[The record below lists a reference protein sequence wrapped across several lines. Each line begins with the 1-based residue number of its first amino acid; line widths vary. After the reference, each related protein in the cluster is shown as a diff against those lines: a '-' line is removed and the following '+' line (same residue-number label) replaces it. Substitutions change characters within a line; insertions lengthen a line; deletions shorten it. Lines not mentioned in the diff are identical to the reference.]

1 MMVFL
6 SFPVFHFALNFLTTL
21 QTFGPNFSVE
31 YLKKSIHPILCVFQ
45 VRALNT
51 TWCTHHLRPS
61 LLHQSEPCEEKKSFR
76 PWPYASD
83 GECREKF
90 FVQLLLPWQ
99 IFLCL
104 SITDKLTLFYSKFR
118 NKSNKAEYQCNSEQ
132 ILMQRI
138 LQLI

>member
-1 MMVFL
+1 MVFL

-61 LLHQSEPCEEKKSFR
+61 LLHQSEPCEEKNHSGPDR
-76 PWPYASD
+76 TQVMESAERNSSYNCCWL
-83 GECREKF
+83 GKF
-90 FVQLLLPWQ
+90 
-99 IFLCL
+99 FLCL
-104 SITDKLTLFYSKFR
+104 SITDKLILFYSKFR